1 MNLLFRYALLFAMVV
16 WIGGI
21 VFFSFIASP
30 SVFKVL
36 PREVA
41 GQVVGDIFPKY
52 HLLGY
57 VSCLIALGCLV
68 GLRQLGAVQSVRVAM
83 IILVLMGGT
92 QATMGTV
99 IGPQVTAARDAAKT
113 SPAGPEKD
121 QHQKKFRR
129 LHAVSMIFNL
139 LLLMLGLVFLYQLAV
154 RLQM

>member
-1 MNLLFRYALLFAMVV
+1 MSVLLRYVLLLTVVV

-30 SVFKVL
+30 SVFKLL
-36 PREVA
+36 PRELA

-57 VSCLIALGCLV
+57 ISCVVALGCLL
-68 GLRQLGAVQSVRVAM
+68 GLRQLGTMQALGTAAF
-83 IILVLMGGT
+83 IIALMGT
-92 QATMGTV
+92 VQVTMGMV
-99 IGPQVTAARDAAKT
+99 IGPQVTTARDAAKAAPPG
-113 SPAGPEKD
+113 SEQD
-121 QHQKKFRR
+121 RLEKKFRR

-139 LLLMLGLVFLYQLAV
+139 LLLILGLVFVYRLAL

>member
-1 MNLLFRYALLFAMVV
+1 MSVLLRYVLLLTVVV

-30 SVFKVL
+30 SVFKLL

-57 VSCLIALGCLV
+57 VSCIVALGCLL
-68 GLRQLGAVQSVRVAM
+68 GLRQLGMTQAVGTAM
-83 IILVLMGGT
+83 ILLVLMGGI
-92 QATMGTV
+92 QVTMGTI
-99 IGPQVTAARDAAKT
+99 IGPKVIEARDAVKSAA
-113 SPAGPEKD
+113 AGPEKD
-121 QHQKKFRR
+121 TLEKKFRS
-129 LHAVSMIFNL
+129 LHGLSMIFNL
-139 LLLMLGLVFLYQLAV
+139 LLLILGLILIYRLAL